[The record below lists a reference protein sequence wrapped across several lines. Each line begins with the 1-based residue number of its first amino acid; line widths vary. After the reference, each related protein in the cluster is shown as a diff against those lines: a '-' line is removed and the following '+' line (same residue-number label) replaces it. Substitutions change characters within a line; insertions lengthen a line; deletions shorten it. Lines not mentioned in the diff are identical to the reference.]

1 MSVSVF
7 STGKNAL
14 ITGAA
19 SGVGLAVAK
28 LCASHGMNLHLV
40 DNNSSSLAEARNG
53 ITTTKGTLET
63 HQMDVASLSDWSSL
77 KSTLEKSNTKLDFL
91 HLNAGIGAKGDWTD
105 SSYFHKIFDVNF
117 FGVVNGINTFVPHFQ
132 DNSSDAKAIVV
143 TGSKQGI
150 SNPLGNPAY
159 NASKSALK
167 TITEHLSFDLTK
179 SSPSTSVHLLV
190 PGWTFTGLT
199 GGGSTK
205 MKPDGAW
212 SAEQV
217 ADFLYKKMGDSEIH
231 RSCLHFVISI
241 MSSPVTSVMSSPV
254 PPIMSSLIKALF
266 KAARPSPLH
275 TPQTPQ
281 HYPHQILQHHQTLQ
295 HHQLLQHRQTWHQMP
310 TLPHSRKARLWYGWV
325 Q

>member
-1 MSVSVF
+1 MSVF

-40 DNNSSSLAEARNG
+40 DNNSSALTEAKNG
-53 ITTTKGTLET
+53 ITTKGTLET
-63 HQMDVASLSDWSSL
+63 HTLDVASLDDWSSL
-77 KSTLEKSNTKLDFL
+77 KSTLDKSNTKLDFL

-117 FGVVNGINTFVPHFQ
+117 FGVINGINTFVPHFQ
-132 DNSSDAKAIVV
+132 NNSSDAKAIVV

-150 SNPLGNPAY
+150 TNPPGNPAY

-167 TITEHLSFDLTK
+167 SITEHLSFDLAK
-179 SSPSTSVHLLV
+179 SSPKTSVHLLV

-205 MKPDGAW
+205 AKPDGAW

-217 ADFLYKKMGDSEIH
+217 ADFLYKKMGEGKFYVMCPDNDVDWETDRKRMMWTMGDVVYERQPQSRWRDGFKEEATKTMDG
-231 RSCLHFVISI
+231 
-241 MSSPVTSVMSSPV
+241 MS
-254 PPIMSSLIKALF
+254 LGEKQG
-266 KAARPSPLH
+266 H
-275 TPQTPQ
+275 
-281 HYPHQILQHHQTLQ
+281 
-295 HHQLLQHRQTWHQMP
+295 
-310 TLPHSRKARLWYGWV
+310 
-325 Q
+325 

>member
-40 DNNSSSLAEARNG
+40 DNNSSALTEAKNG
-53 ITTTKGTLET
+53 ITTKGTLET
-63 HQMDVASLSDWSSL
+63 HTLDVASLDDWSSL
-77 KSTLEKSNTKLDFL
+77 KSTLDKSNTKLDFL

-105 SSYFHKIFDVNF
+105 SAYFHKIFDVNF
-117 FGVVNGINTFVPHFQ
+117 FGVINGINTFVPHFQ

-150 SNPLGNPAY
+150 TNPPGNPAY

-167 TITEHLSFDLTK
+167 SITEHLSFDLAK
-179 SSPSTSVHLLV
+179 SSPKTSVHLLV

-205 MKPDGAW
+205 AKPDGAW

-217 ADFLYKKMGDSEIH
+217 ADFLYKKMGEGKFYVMCPDNDVDWETDRKRMMWTMGDVVYERQPQSRWRDGFKEEATKTMDG
-231 RSCLHFVISI
+231 
-241 MSSPVTSVMSSPV
+241 MS
-254 PPIMSSLIKALF
+254 LGEKQG
-266 KAARPSPLH
+266 H
-275 TPQTPQ
+275 
-281 HYPHQILQHHQTLQ
+281 
-295 HHQLLQHRQTWHQMP
+295 
-310 TLPHSRKARLWYGWV
+310 
-325 Q
+325 

>member
-40 DNNSSSLAEARNG
+40 DNNSSALTEAKKD
-53 ITTTKGTLET
+53 ITTKGTLET
-63 HQMDVASLSDWSSL
+63 HTLDVASLEDWSSL

-91 HLNAGIGAKGDWTD
+91 HLNAGIGAKGEWTD

-117 FGVVNGINTFVPHFQ
+117 FGVINGINTFVPHFQ
-132 DNSSDAKAIVV
+132 NNSSDAKAIVV

-150 SNPLGNPAY
+150 TNPPGNPAY

-167 TITEHLSFDLTK
+167 SITEHLSFDLAK

-205 MKPDGAW
+205 TKPDGAW

-217 ADFLYKKMGDSEIH
+217 ADFLYKKMGEGKFYVMCPDNDVDWETDRKRMMWTMGDVVYERQPQSRWREE
-231 RSCLHFVISI
+231 FKEEAMKTMDG
-241 MSSPVTSVMSSPV
+241 MS
-254 PPIMSSLIKALF
+254 LGEKQG
-266 KAARPSPLH
+266 K
-275 TPQTPQ
+275 
-281 HYPHQILQHHQTLQ
+281 
-295 HHQLLQHRQTWHQMP
+295 
-310 TLPHSRKARLWYGWV
+310 
-325 Q
+325 

>member
-40 DNNSSSLAEARNG
+40 DNNSSALTEAKNG
-53 ITTTKGTLET
+53 INTKGTLET
-63 HQMDVASLSDWSSL
+63 HTLDVASLDDWSSL
-77 KSTLEKSNTKLDFL
+77 KSALDKSNTKLDFL

-117 FGVVNGINTFVPHFQ
+117 FGVINGINTFVPHFQ

-150 SNPLGNPAY
+150 TNPPGNPAY

-167 TITEHLSFDLTK
+167 SITEHLSFDLAK

-205 MKPDGAW
+205 TKPDGAW

-217 ADFLYKKMGDSEIH
+217 ADFLYKKMGEGK
-231 RSCLHFVISI
+231 FY
-241 MSSPVTSVMSSPV
+241 VMCPDNDVDWETDRKRMMWTMGDIVYERQPQSRWRDE
-254 PPIMSSLIKALF
+254 F
-266 KAARPSPLH
+266 KEEA
-275 TPQTPQ
+275 TKTMDGM
-281 HYPHQILQHHQTLQ
+281 TLGEKQ
-295 HHQLLQHRQTWHQMP
+295 G
-310 TLPHSRKARLWYGWV
+310 K
-325 Q
+325 

>member
-40 DNNSSSLAEARNG
+40 DNNSSALTEAKNG
-53 ITTTKGTLET
+53 INTKGTLET
-63 HQMDVASLSDWSSL
+63 HTLDVASLDDWSSL
-77 KSTLEKSNTKLDFL
+77 KSALDKSNTKLDFL
-91 HLNAGIGAKGDWTD
+91 HLNAGIGAKGDWAD

-117 FGVVNGINTFVPHFQ
+117 FGVINGINTFVPHFQ

-150 SNPLGNPAY
+150 TNPPGNPAY

-167 TITEHLSFDLTK
+167 SITEHLSFDLAK

-205 MKPDGAW
+205 TKPDGAW

-217 ADFLYKKMGDSEIH
+217 ADFLYKKMGEGK
-231 RSCLHFVISI
+231 FY
-241 MSSPVTSVMSSPV
+241 VMCPDNDVDWETDRKRMMWTMGDVVYERQPQSRWRDE
-254 PPIMSSLIKALF
+254 F
-266 KAARPSPLH
+266 KEEAAE
-275 TPQTPQ
+275 TMDGM
-281 HYPHQILQHHQTLQ
+281 TLGE
-295 HHQLLQHRQTWHQMP
+295 RQG
-310 TLPHSRKARLWYGWV
+310 K
-325 Q
+325 